1 MFYLSPSVIPSY
13 NDLEE
18 MIKSADG
25 VVLSDVPPTHQFFEP
40 FNDERR
46 TVCFKFNFFQK
57 RKIASSLYNYFY

>member
-40 FNDERR
+40 FIDERR
-46 TVCFKFNFFQK
+46 TVCLIIDFYEK
-57 RKIASSLYNYFY
+57 RK

>member
-25 VVLSDVPPTHQFFEP
+25 SVLSDVPSIHHFFEA
-40 FNDERR
+40 FNDERK
-46 TVCFKFNFFQK
+46 TVCLKKNF
-57 RKIASSLYNYFY
+57 

>member
-25 VVLSDVPPTHQFFEP
+25 SVLSDVPPIHHFFEA
-40 FNDERR
+40 FNDERK
-46 TVCFKFNFFQK
+46 TVCLRKLLTFNL
-57 RKIASSLYNYFY
+57 IV